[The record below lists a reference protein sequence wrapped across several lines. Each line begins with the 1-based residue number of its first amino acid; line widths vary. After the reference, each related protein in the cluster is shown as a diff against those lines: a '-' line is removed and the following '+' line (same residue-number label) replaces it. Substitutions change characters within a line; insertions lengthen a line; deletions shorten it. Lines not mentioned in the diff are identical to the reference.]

1 VLKSFNV
8 LIFDSLF
15 MKQLTIFILG
25 LFFFSSVSAQY
36 TTDPEILSD
45 DLAIDSL
52 LKLHKTYNAKYK
64 NISGF
69 RIQIF
74 KGSGNS
80 SLANARLLAEEFSEK
95 NQNTPTYLSFQEPY
109 YRIRV
114 GDFRSRL
121 DAINFL
127 TSIKDD
133 YPSAFVIQDNI
144 EFIELPKYQK
154 SLNHEQEN
162 SSRY

>member
-1 VLKSFNV
+1 
-8 LIFDSLF
+8 
-15 MKQLTIFILG
+15 MKQLAIFIIG
-25 LFFFSSVSAQY
+25 LFCLGSLSAQQISE
-36 TTDPEILSD
+36 PEMLSD
-45 DLAIDSL
+45 DMALDSL
-52 LKLHKTYNAKYK
+52 LKLHKSYNAKYK
-64 NISGF
+64 SISGY

-80 SLANARLLAEEFSEK
+80 ALENARTYEEDFSEK
-95 NQNTPTYLSFQEPY
+95 YNDTPTYLSFQEPY

-121 DAINFL
+121 DAIKFL
-127 TSIKDD
+127 TTIKGD

-144 EFIELPKYQK
+144 EFVDLPKYQK
-154 SLNHEQEN
+154 SLNYEQEN

>member
-1 VLKSFNV
+1 
-8 LIFDSLF
+8 
-15 MKQLTIFILG
+15 MKQLAIFVIS
-25 LFFFSSVSAQY
+25 LFFISSLSAQY
-36 TTDPEILSD
+36 INEPETLSD
-45 DLAIDSL
+45 DIAIDSL
-52 LKLHKTYNAKYK
+52 LKLHKSFNQKYK
-64 NISGF
+64 SISGY

-80 SLANARLLAEEFSEK
+80 SLENARLLEEEFTEK
-95 NQNTPTYLSFQEPY
+95 YSGTPTYLSFQEPY
-109 YRIRV
+109 YRIRI
-114 GDFRSRL
+114 GDFRTRL

-144 EFIELPKYQK
+144 EFVELPKYQK

>member
-1 VLKSFNV
+1 
-8 LIFDSLF
+8 
-15 MKQLTIFILG
+15 MKQLAIFIIS
-25 LFFFSSVSAQY
+25 LFFLSSLSAQY
-36 TTDPEILSD
+36 INEPETLSD
-45 DLAIDSL
+45 DIAIDSL
-52 LKLHKTYNAKYK
+52 LKLHKTFNAKYK
-64 NISGF
+64 IISGY

-80 SLANARLLAEEFSEK
+80 SLENARLYVEEFSEK
-95 NQNTPTYLSFQEPY
+95 YHNTASYLSFQEPY

-114 GDFRSRL
+114 GDFRTRL

-144 EFIELPKYQK
+144 EFVELPKYQK